1 MKVTSEY
8 GITPRLPLEIT
19 SKRVSENLNFK
30 FLCRSLDLKR
40 F

>member
-19 SKRVSENLNFK
+19 SKRVS